1 MTLNGGTATA
11 ADTTGGSGPAIP
23 SRPSA
28 DSMKFEKYRTKVVL
42 AILEI
47 PPYDRTDSDVRIVY
61 QFLKDRELFSF
72 LSSHALLYLAAEVFV
87 SRAQDGDV
95 LHYQDDEVTGDSCMH
110 IILEGSLCGY
120 KSDAFSQRTNRD
132 ASFPQWLATHCAE
145 SNEPLDFG
153 ECVTTFHSGAECGL
167 TDIASKHT
175 VHRKFSVLA
184 QEPTTAVSIRKDT
197 MERATAY
204 MGAKTSSVYAVQ
216 DSADHHQEEKSVLH
230 SFLAAFPFMTQLPQ
244 PLQLRLVDDCRQRKL
259 RKHEALL
266 GQGIT
271 SHDIIVV
278 LNGRLGSFRLDRNN
292 IATAIEA
299 GTNSVMKHYGV
310 ELAQVTAGESYG
322 DYHLWSEAA
331 TDARQSAE
339 ATSPPYVVSLIATE
353 TTHVVLLDRRHY
365 RHIAATHVP
374 DNNLEAI
381 AAITRLDRTW
391 RDVCDLK
398 AWLKRKYFFQQLP
411 DRIVRRLA
419 ESAIG
424 APPWPIDKVVY
435 NKASDAD
442 YIYFVVA
449 GAVRVQLNAADPG
462 IDVLPGDMFGV
473 DEVGA
478 KRKRQRV
485 AITKAADTILLK
497 FPSSVYM
504 ECLVELAVDLTFA
517 PSTGFRALECYAAPP
532 SVADVNELAKFFRN
546 VRVLAHLPFYV
557 MLELVPY
564 FRVRNLDVGDLVC
577 AEDNATDEFVS
588 VVAGK
593 VACHSRDRA
602 DEAAEHLFQSHPLVH
617 VPSMH
622 REQVSSDANTC
633 PAGATSMEKTF
644 AVMYGTPV
652 HVLEPG
658 DTCRTGYIDATAMRR
673 APMTMVVTAPQT
685 TVVAISE
692 HDAGQVLQ
700 RLVEWSKPNRNM
712 KDLVVQVGSL
722 DAAGTIQFAP
732 DEIQQVLAHL
742 RYPVDHPDK
751 VVMDT
756 KCMQLQP
763 GDVVVH
769 AGELIKHLV
778 VVVSGQLAV
787 SVIQPKLNTAPH
799 TTTNQNTNV
808 FTKLLTSNFKSTSKT
823 LAAVGIRDGRRF
835 STVLPSIAK
844 MSKQTP
850 FWQKPSTIVPLPSQR
865 SSLLRLDVSPGSNI
879 SAKTVHTSS
888 SAQLMHKDPFPTSK
902 DDGGNVS
909 AMPNRMRPIVTLLPG
924 DVWGGEVV
932 FTRNWPSLHDVVAES
947 VVEVMLCPRETFV
960 NLRRE
965 AVAARSKK
973 SDSHSKRILAK
984 AHWKRANNK
993 VVETILSSTNSA
1005 EEKPKFWRLLDQAAS
1020 QRIKLIIKH
1029 LSHMELFQSME
1040 DATISAIV
1048 ASARYDTVEKGET
1061 IFKAG
1066 DAPKRYYVV
1075 VAGAIG
1081 LYSPHAQLED
1091 VCLNVIK
1098 CSGGFG
1104 EFEILTEQLT
1114 RSLSAIAED
1123 SSKLISFASQS
1134 FHDLW
1139 DTTKLDA
1146 MRHEIKF
1153 FQQLHWANRLDMDKL
1168 AHIYHTAQAVGYQKG
1183 ADVVRL
1189 HAHMNT
1195 CFVIKE
1201 GTCYLGN
1208 VLPVQAKNG
1217 TTDQVDVMQVSTPLA
1232 QVSKGH
1238 SIWVLGVATFS
1249 MSAATAN
1256 TIVYHISYD
1265 FLKAIMPKH
1274 HLGRLERQVKQRDQ
1288 YHADQ
1293 SARLRQ
1299 LALNVL
1305 NTRTHVAM
1313 SAGEPEMFLPPIDLT
1328 KHDVTMTDVVAATA
1342 LSLAEVQAARKKI
1355 DQVQSPEYTNTN
1367 DPNDNNKLADERS
1380 VPSKLMGSFWKS
1392 RNPGPNY
1399 HRRQSTIQPDT
1410 SSSTNAPRRQ
1420 TPAAKPFFPT
1430 EVPDVDEATLEQA
1443 ATEAYYMER
1452 YDVNSP
1458 FRTLRLDTV
1467 DKVEAAMNGPRI
1479 DIEAYQVLQYVID
1492 ATPNEEVA
1500 NDQGRPRHPQAANHH
1515 ITARTAAT
1523 TIDLATGLRPWK
1535 PPPPAT
1541 KNRLRPVKTSD
1552 GRQPRLPPASATATK
1567 VGKLAVRVFTNQG
1580 AIAMVH
1586 MVAELRG
1593 TTLRLSRGER
1603 SDSSHV
1609 GDVQAFEWKL
1619 KLGMRV
1625 VQWPDNAATPWEF
1638 KLDVGGNNQPR
1649 DMVTFMALS
1658 LADKA
1663 QWVALLTK
1671 AVTSSMPDK
1680 SSSSIFTLNPSRI
1693 MPVKKPDV
1701 VRRVQTVTEEIL
1713 PAVTYVVEG
1722 LEH

>member
-1 MTLNGGTATA
+1 
-11 ADTTGGSGPAIP
+11 
-23 SRPSA
+23 
-28 DSMKFEKYRTKVVL
+28 
-42 AILEI
+42 
-47 PPYDRTDSDVRIVY
+47 
-61 QFLKDRELFSF
+61 
-72 LSSHALLYLAAEVFV
+72 
-87 SRAQDGDV
+87 
-95 LHYQDDEVTGDSCMH
+95 
-110 IILEGSLCGY
+110 
-120 KSDAFSQRTNRD
+120 
-132 ASFPQWLATHCAE
+132 
-145 SNEPLDFG
+145 
-153 ECVTTFHSGAECGL
+153 
-167 TDIASKHT
+167 
-175 VHRKFSVLA
+175 
-184 QEPTTAVSIRKDT
+184 
-197 MERATAY
+197 
-204 MGAKTSSVYAVQ
+204 
-216 DSADHHQEEKSVLH
+216 
-230 SFLAAFPFMTQLPQ
+230 
-244 PLQLRLVDDCRQRKL
+244 
-259 RKHEALL
+259 
-266 GQGIT
+266 
-271 SHDIIVV
+271 
-278 LNGRLGSFRLDRNN
+278 
-292 IATAIEA
+292 
-299 GTNSVMKHYGV
+299 
-310 ELAQVTAGESYG
+310 
-322 DYHLWSEAA
+322 
-331 TDARQSAE
+331 
-339 ATSPPYVVSLIATE
+339 
-353 TTHVVLLDRRHY
+353 
-365 RHIAATHVP
+365 
-374 DNNLEAI
+374 
-381 AAITRLDRTW
+381 
-391 RDVCDLK
+391 
-398 AWLKRKYFFQQLP
+398 
-411 DRIVRRLA
+411 
-419 ESAIG
+419 
-424 APPWPIDKVVY
+424 
-435 NKASDAD
+435 
-442 YIYFVVA
+442 
-449 GAVRVQLNAADPG
+449 NAADPG

-564 FRVRNLDVGDLVC
+564 FRVRNLDVGDVVC

-823 LAAVGIRDGRRF
+823 LAAVGIRDGRRL

-902 DDGGNVS
+902 DDGGNV
-909 AMPNRMRPIVTLLPG
+909 
-924 DVWGGEVV
+924 
-932 FTRNWPSLHDVVAES
+932 
-947 VVEVMLCPRETFV
+947 
-960 NLRRE
+960 
-965 AVAARSKK
+965 
-973 SDSHSKRILAK
+973 
-984 AHWKRANNK
+984 
-993 VVETILSSTNSA
+993 VETILSSTNSA
-1005 EEKPKFWRLLDQAAS
+1005 EQKPKFWRLLDQAAS

-1183 ADVVRL
+1183 A
-1189 HAHMNT
+1189 
-1195 CFVIKE
+1195 
-1201 GTCYLGN
+1201 GT
-1208 VLPVQAKNG
+1208 
-1217 TTDQVDVMQVSTPLA
+1217 
-1232 QVSKGH
+1232 
-1238 SIWVLGVATFS
+1238 
-1249 MSAATAN
+1249 
-1256 TIVYHISYD
+1256 
-1265 FLKAIMPKH
+1265 
-1274 HLGRLERQVKQRDQ
+1274 
-1288 YHADQ
+1288 
-1293 SARLRQ
+1293 RLRQ

-1552 GRQPRLPPASATATK
+1552 GRQPRLPLASATATK